1 VAGGFNHIAEFHIR
15 ARCRIQRIPKRA
27 MPIPRSPER
36 SRRYDSPER
45 ARCVLV
51 LENNSSGAILA
62 PGVGAS
68 QFRRAIAGI
77 PEIYWKGL
85 AREVGRSSD
94 LAVIKFLF
102 IDRK

>member
-1 VAGGFNHIAEFHIR
+1 MPYPANSETRDADPAIARTLAPIR
-15 ARCRIQRIPKRA
+15 FA
-27 MPIPRSPER
+27 
-36 SRRYDSPER
+36 ER